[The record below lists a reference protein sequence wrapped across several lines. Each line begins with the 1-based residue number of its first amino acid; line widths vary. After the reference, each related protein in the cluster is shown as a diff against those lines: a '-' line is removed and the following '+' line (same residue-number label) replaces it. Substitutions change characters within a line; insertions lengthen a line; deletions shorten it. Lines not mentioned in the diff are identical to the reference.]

1 MKIWLGVMAAAAIA
15 ALLLRR
21 DMYLDRI
28 EWIAAVAGSCML
40 GLLCSEWTEAY
51 GRAKSIMFSLAAAFM
66 LYLGVSYVDL
76 VVDHLLFHWPAAEED
91 GRALTLWEKAGEL
104 RHDVWETSFIAPVL
118 VLLAI
123 ITGRLIRG
131 GRAQSSM

>member
-1 MKIWLGVMAAAAIA
+1 MRKIR
-15 ALLLRR
+15 LRVITWFEI
-21 DMYLDRI
+21 Y
-28 EWIAAVAGSCML
+28 WI
-40 GLLCSEWTEAY
+40 
-51 GRAKSIMFSLAAAFM
+51 SIIVFM
-66 LYLGVSYVDL
+66 LYLGLSYVDL
-76 VVDHLLFHWPAAEED
+76 VVDHLLFHWSAVEED

-131 GRAQSSM
+131 GRAQSSV